1 MEEHD
6 ELARAANMRMCL
18 CLGQA
23 ELLLLVSLLVGW
35 RLRET
40 SRGDSSSSSWMLVDT
55 RRYSGSAGQRPRQ
68 PQKLASHFV
77 SQMREREKLFL
88 SLAIGALVRHPEE
101 KGAPFAHAN
110 QWHAY
115 NLERS
120 TSAACFD
127 SGQYLCSL
135 KTGRCRSASNRH
147 AM

>member
-77 SQMREREKLFL
+77 SQMREGETL
-88 SLAIGALVRHPEE
+88 LVLGHWGVGEASRGE
-101 KGAPFAHAN
+101 GGPFRPRKPVARVQFGKVH
-110 QWHAY
+110 
-115 NLERS
+115 
-120 TSAACFD
+120 
-127 SGQYLCSL
+127 
-135 KTGRCRSASNRH
+135 
-147 AM
+147 